1 MWRGGGVPD
10 IPPTDPPST
19 CPPTLES
26 WHHGT
31 HDIFQGLGIFGGKG
45 GAQWGKFVINSLF
58 CIFMYFLNKTL
69 CRVKGLG
76 GDHGGATGAPCAT
89 FPQGANPCKDT
100 KCTVGACGSLPPP
113 DVLPVLMPHQSWCV
127 PPTPLPTQCPPC
139 PGVPGTLGGLPA
151 G

>member
-31 HDIFQGLGIFGGKG
+31 RDIFQGLGIFGGKG
-45 GAQWGKFVINSLF
+45 GAQWGKFVINSFF

-76 GDHGGATGAPCAT
+76 VIMVGQ
-89 FPQGANPCKDT
+89 QGH
-100 KCTVGACGSLPPP
+100 
-113 DVLPVLMPHQSWCV
+113 PVPHSPKVPIPARIQSA
-127 PPTPLPTQCPPC
+127 L
-139 PGVPGTLGGLPA
+139 
-151 G
+151 